1 MNTILL
7 GLSILLG
14 AGKNVAVKAGQ
25 RSFRGFRALA
35 QLNAIGAAVS
45 VGILLLW
52 GGRLHVP
59 NLRFLL
65 LAAGYAGCTF
75 ASQALYAVAAAGGSA
90 TVSAQIYSFGFVLP
104 TAFGLVWYRE
114 PLRIPAGIAVG
125 LMAVSLILSA
135 PPASSG
141 ARRSL
146 RPAFGAMAC
155 SGAVGILQ
163 KIFRNSADAGEASS
177 FLLLSFLLLAGLSA
191 LCCMTRKAPDAP
203 HFGRTGTLLAV
214 LIGCCTGVTN
224 RLNLFLSGVLPS
236 ILFFPA
242 VNGGCVLL
250 TGVLSAGLLHER
262 LTHRQMLGIG
272 VGVAALACA
281 AL

>member
-1 MNTILL
+1 MNTVLL

-25 RSFRGFRALA
+25 RDFRGFRALA

-75 ASQALYAVAAAGGSA
+75 ASQALYAVASAGGSA

-114 PLRIPAGIAVG
+114 PLRIPAGIAVV
-125 LMAVSLILSA
+125 LMAASLMLSA

-177 FLLLSFLLLAGLSA
+177 FLLLSFLLLAVLAGI
-191 LCCMTRKAPDAP
+191 CGRVP
-203 HFGRTGTLLAV
+203 HFGRTGTLLAGF
-214 LIGCCTGVTN
+214 IGCCTGVTN

>member
-1 MNTILL
+1 MNTVLL

-25 RSFRGFRALA
+25 RDFRGFRALA

-45 VGILLLW
+45 VGIQLLW

-75 ASQALYAVAAAGGSA
+75 ASQALYAVASAGGSA

-177 FLLLSFLLLAGLSA
+177 FLLLSFLLLAVLAGI
-191 LCCMTRKAPDAP
+191 CGRVP
-203 HFGRTGTLLAV
+203 HFGRIGTLLAGF
-214 LIGCCTGVTN
+214 IGCCTGVTN

-236 ILFFPA
+236 VIFFPA

-250 TGVLSAGLLHER
+250 TGLLSAILLRER

>member
-1 MNTILL
+1 MNTVLL

-25 RSFRGFRALA
+25 RDFRGFRALA

-52 GGRLHVP
+52 GGRLYVP

-75 ASQALYAVAAAGGSA
+75 ASQALYAVASAGGSA

-163 KIFRNSADAGEASS
+163 KIFRNSADTGEASS
-177 FLLLSFLLLAGLSA
+177 FLLLSFLLLAVLAGI
-191 LCCMTRKAPDAP
+191 CGRVP
-203 HFGRTGTLLAV
+203 HFGRIGTLLAGF
-214 LIGCCTGVTN
+214 IGCCTGVTN

-250 TGVLSAGLLHER
+250 TGVLSAGLLRER
-262 LTHRQMLGIG
+262 LTPRQMLGIG

>member
-1 MNTILL
+1 
-7 GLSILLG
+7 
-14 AGKNVAVKAGQ
+14 
-25 RSFRGFRALA
+25 
-35 QLNAIGAAVS
+35 
-45 VGILLLW
+45 
-52 GGRLHVP
+52 
-59 NLRFLL
+59 
-65 LAAGYAGCTF
+65 
-75 ASQALYAVAAAGGSA
+75 
-90 TVSAQIYSFGFVLP
+90 
-104 TAFGLVWYRE
+104 
-114 PLRIPAGIAVG
+114 
-125 LMAVSLILSA
+125 MAVSLILSA

-163 KIFRNSADAGEASS
+163 KIFRNSADAGETSS

-191 LCCMTRKAPDAP
+191 LCCAARKAAPDAP

-236 ILFFPA
+236 VIFFPA

-250 TGVLSAGLLHER
+250 TGVLRRFCCVNG
-262 LTHRQMLGIG
+262 
-272 VGVAALACA
+272 
-281 AL
+281 

>member
-1 MNTILL
+1 MNTVLL

-25 RSFRGFRALA
+25 RDFRGFRALA

-52 GGRLHVP
+52 GGRLYVP

-177 FLLLSFLLLAGLSA
+177 FLLLSFLLLAVLAGI
-191 LCCMTRKAPDAP
+191 CGRVP

>member
-1 MNTILL
+1 MNTVLL

-14 AGKNVAVKAGQ
+14 AGTNVAVKAGQ
-25 RSFRGFRALA
+25 RDFRGFRALA

-52 GGRLHVP
+52 GGRLYVP

-75 ASQALYAVAAAGGSA
+75 ASQALYAVASAGGSA

-114 PLRIPAGIAVG
+114 RLRIPAGIAVG

-177 FLLLSFLLLAGLSA
+177 FLLLSFLLLAVLAGI
-191 LCCMTRKAPDAP
+191 CGRVP

-236 ILFFPA
+236 VIFFPA

>member
-1 MNTILL
+1 MNTVLL

-25 RSFRGFRALA
+25 RDFRGFRALA

-52 GGRLHVP
+52 GGRLYVP

-75 ASQALYAVAAAGGSA
+75 ASQALYAVASAGGSA

-141 ARRSL
+141 TRRSL

-177 FLLLSFLLLAGLSA
+177 FLLLSFLLLAVLAGI
-191 LCCMTRKAPDAP
+191 CGRVP

-250 TGVLSAGLLHER
+250 TGLLSAILLRER

>member
-1 MNTILL
+1 MNTVLL

-25 RSFRGFRALA
+25 RDFRGFRALA

-75 ASQALYAVAAAGGSA
+75 ASQALYAVASAGGSA

-114 PLRIPAGIAVG
+114 PLRIPAGIAVV
-125 LMAVSLILSA
+125 LMAASLMLSA

-141 ARRSL
+141 TRRSL

-177 FLLLSFLLLAGLSA
+177 FLLLSFLLLAVLAGI
-191 LCCMTRKAPDAP
+191 CGRVP

-250 TGVLSAGLLHER
+250 TGLLSAILLRER

>member
-1 MNTILL
+1 MNTVLL

-25 RSFRGFRALA
+25 RDFRGFRALA

-52 GGRLHVP
+52 GGRLYVP

-75 ASQALYAVAAAGGSA
+75 ASQALYAVASAGGSA

-114 PLRIPAGIAVG
+114 PLRIPAGIAVV

-177 FLLLSFLLLAGLSA
+177 FLLLSFLLLAVLAGI
-191 LCCMTRKAPDAP
+191 CGRVP

-236 ILFFPA
+236 VIFFPA

-250 TGVLSAGLLHER
+250 TGLLSAILLHER

>member
-1 MNTILL
+1 MNTVLL

-25 RSFRGFRALA
+25 RDFRGFRALA

-52 GGRLHVP
+52 GGRLYVP

-75 ASQALYAVAAAGGSA
+75 ASQALYAVASAGGSA

-177 FLLLSFLLLAGLSA
+177 FLLLSFLLLAVLAGI
-191 LCCMTRKAPDAP
+191 CGRVP

-236 ILFFPA
+236 VIFFPA

>member
-1 MNTILL
+1 MNTVLL

-25 RSFRGFRALA
+25 RDFRGFRALA

-52 GGRLHVP
+52 GGRLYVP

-75 ASQALYAVAAAGGSA
+75 ASQALYAVASAGGSA

-177 FLLLSFLLLAGLSA
+177 FLLLSFLLLAVLAGI
-191 LCCMTRKAPDAP
+191 CGRVP

-250 TGVLSAGLLHER
+250 TGLLSAILLRER
-262 LTHRQMLGIG
+262 LTHRQRLGIG